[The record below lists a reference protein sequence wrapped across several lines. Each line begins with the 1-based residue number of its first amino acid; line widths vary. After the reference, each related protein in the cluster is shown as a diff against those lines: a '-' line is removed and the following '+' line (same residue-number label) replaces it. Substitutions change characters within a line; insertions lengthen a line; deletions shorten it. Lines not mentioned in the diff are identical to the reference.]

1 MPHEMGDEEDERS
14 YVTPASTKGKPPALT
29 AFTYVYGLVTRA
41 RGEEMMVDDRGSY
54 MDDTFA
60 GTKVFVSRST
70 DAGVT
75 WSSPTQMP
83 GGGDEFNQWLAV
95 DPTDGSVNVAYYD
108 TGTPGAAATV
118 YTLARSTTQG
128 ASYSSQ
134 AIANAPTDET
144 TGHRSPRRHR
154 PSRLDGQTLRRDHP
168 WPAGRSLHCRAELQ
182 ITRTNAS
189 AGGASSCAST
199 AGASCRKM
207 PRRDSFVQPCS
218 LNQPALERRGG
229 ARSMTFRA
237 RGVASRGVCGAPSSR
252 ACEGKRPW
260 RRPQGR
266 GSGQPPGRPVRGSRS
281 ADYRAQ
287 AEPLPGS
294 ATVSSVSFGRSPS
307 QEPLCQRVVKPVG
320 NVVRSFLFGHIRG
333 LVA

>member
-1 MPHEMGDEEDERS
+1 VNAFPNRFTTVLQHKEQKRMPHEMGDEEDERS

-60 GTKVFVSRST
+60 GAKVFVSRST

-144 TGHRSPRRHR
+144 TGAGVNLGNQYGDYEGIAALGGIVHPVWMDRRS
-154 PSRLDGQTLRRDHP
+154 DVITLGLR
-168 WPAGRSLHCRAELQ
+168 EEVF
-182 ITRTNAS
+182 
-189 AGGASSCAST
+189 T
-199 AGASCRKM
+199 AAL
-207 PRRDSFVQPCS
+207 SF
-218 LNQPALERRGG
+218 
-229 ARSMTFRA
+229 
-237 RGVASRGVCGAPSSR
+237 
-252 ACEGKRPW
+252 K
-260 RRPQGR
+260 
-266 GSGQPPGRPVRGSRS
+266 
-281 ADYRAQ
+281 
-287 AEPLPGS
+287 
-294 ATVSSVSFGRSPS
+294 
-307 QEPLCQRVVKPVG
+307 
-320 NVVRSFLFGHIRG
+320 
-333 LVA
+333 